1 MDSSI
6 QNTSIMLHFSVLP
19 DPRKPRNQL
28 YTIYGIM
35 STVIRKW
42 RREFVCCEAS
52 DFEFLAKRQDYKGE
66 LERTT
71 AEGIM

>member
-28 YTIYGIM
+28 YTIYDII
-35 STVIRKW
+35 STAILSSV
-42 RREFVCCEAS
+42 
-52 DFEFLAKRQDYKGE
+52 KRATLNVLQDYKGE

-71 AEGIM
+71 AKGLM